1 MPFHMKLEIVRVEC
15 VVEQLNE
22 VGKDEMRAIGWG
34 VSRKGHF
41 FSMGLRDLGSFG
53 EGDVKPPGALPQTLF
68 ERDLEDD
75 GLEVAFFLWLVEEDG
90 GGVRKSAASLDQ
102 QFRAVFLE
110 ISQSMT
116 GSGFPARLHSFAG
129 ALPHRAAL
137 HPQHR
142 AGGDP
147 RPQRHGVQP
156 DPGLHAPGPHPRCRP
171 SAGDHGAGDLPEDE
185 EARHLL
191 RRLPR
196 DLPAYRGELPLVR
209 LRRGSATAL
218 RPGAWRP

>member
-41 FSMGLRDLGSFG
+41 FSLGFRDLGSFG

-90 GGVRKSAASLDQ
+90 GGVRNSAASLDQ
-102 QFRAVFLE
+102 QFRTLFLE

-116 GSGFPARLHSFAG
+116 GSGFPRDCIPLLALFRTAQPFTRNIAEAGTQGRNDTVFSPIQAFMRPDLTAGFLPPPVITERVTFLKTKKVGTFFVDFRATYRRIEESF
-129 ALPHRAAL
+129 
-137 HPQHR
+137 Q
-142 AGGDP
+142 
-147 RPQRHGVQP
+147 
-156 DPGLHAPGPHPRCRP
+156 
-171 SAGDHGAGDLPEDE
+171 
-185 EARHLL
+185 
-191 RRLPR
+191 
-196 DLPAYRGELPLVR
+196 
-209 LRRGSATAL
+209 
-218 RPGAWRP
+218 